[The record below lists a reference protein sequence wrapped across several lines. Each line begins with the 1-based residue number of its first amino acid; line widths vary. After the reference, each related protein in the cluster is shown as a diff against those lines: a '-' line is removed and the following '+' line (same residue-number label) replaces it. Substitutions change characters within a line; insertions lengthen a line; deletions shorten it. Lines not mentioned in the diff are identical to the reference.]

1 MSAYTI
7 TSDLGKENY
16 LTAIVK
22 GCIYEQNTQA
32 NIVEIS
38 SEVQAFDIFQASYL
52 FKCAFSYFAKGS
64 HHFILCGMYNT
75 PHKNLLI
82 AEYNGH
88 YIYFLDNGFA
98 NLTLPADI
106 LIHSIK
112 LDDNFVYNVG
122 NVSKAFAMASNFID
136 KKVALHKFTNT
147 YTLQYQPID
156 VNPVIRE
163 NELVAQVLFIDRF
176 YNVVVNLTKTQ
187 FEEIKGN
194 RNFTIEFVGREKI
207 TAISE
212 GYNDVTEGKKVC
224 FFNTAGYLEIAV
236 RHGNAAQ
243 LFGFETG
250 SVQGDDIYKQIKIFF
265 NDQDS

>member
-22 GCIYEQNTQA
+22 GCIYEQNNQA

-38 SEVQAFDIFQASYL
+38 CEIQPFDIYQAAYL
-52 FKCAFSYFAKGS
+52 FKCAYNYFAKGS
-64 HHFILCGMYNT
+64 HHFVMCGMYNT
-75 PHKNLLI
+75 QHKNLLI

-98 NLTLPADI
+98 TLALPNNQVI
-106 LIHSIK
+106 YSIK
-112 LDDNFVYNVG
+112 LDANFVYNVG
-122 NVSKAFAMASNFID
+122 NVSKAFAMASNFIT
-136 KKVALHKFTNT
+136 KKAALSNFTLP
-147 YTLQYQPID
+147 YTLQYQPVDI
-156 VNPVIRE
+156 NPVVRD

-176 YNVVVNLTKTQ
+176 HNVVVNLTKNQ
-187 FEEIKGN
+187 FEDIKGN
-194 RNFTIEFVGREKI
+194 RNFTIEFIGKEKI
-207 TAISE
+207 TVISD
-212 GYNDVTEGKKVC
+212 GYNDVKEGRKVC

-250 SVQGDDIYKQIKIFF
+250 VQVDDIYKTIKIFF
-265 NDQDS
+265 ND